1 MSKQGPLITVLTV
14 YYRYRSLAVTVVSTE
29 NQPFLFLVVFY
40 FSNRFSCDIY
50 GHECELFRRIDVTSL
65 LHVCTAALPH
75 ANPESPCSAWMT
87 SNEFGRM
94 NDGILNAQI
103 MKVLLVVACSL
114 LLFTLLL
121 SIPAVDALQG
131 KRLDSA
137 ISNVA
142 TPET

>member
-1 MSKQGPLITVLTV
+1 
-14 YYRYRSLAVTVVSTE
+14 
-29 NQPFLFLVVFY
+29 
-40 FSNRFSCDIY
+40 
-50 GHECELFRRIDVTSL
+50 
-65 LHVCTAALPH
+65 
-75 ANPESPCSAWMT
+75 
-87 SNEFGRM
+87 
-94 NDGILNAQI
+94 
-103 MKVLLVVACSL
+103 MKVLVAVACSL

>member
-1 MSKQGPLITVLTV
+1 MDMSVNFSDALTS
-14 YYRYRSLAVTVVSTE
+14 RH
-29 NQPFLFLVVFY
+29 FY
-40 FSNRFSCDIY
+40 
-50 GHECELFRRIDVTSL
+50 TSAPQL
-65 LHVCTAALPH
+65 SRMPIPW
-75 ANPESPCSAWMT
+75 NPESPCSAWMT
-87 SNEFGRM
+87 LNEFGSR
-94 NDGILNAQI
+94 NDGIRNAQT

>member
-1 MSKQGPLITVLTV
+1 
-14 YYRYRSLAVTVVSTE
+14 
-29 NQPFLFLVVFY
+29 
-40 FSNRFSCDIY
+40 
-50 GHECELFRRIDVTSL
+50 
-65 LHVCTAALPH
+65 
-75 ANPESPCSAWMT
+75 MT
-87 SNEFGRM
+87 LNEFGRM
-94 NDGILNAQI
+94 NDGIRNAQI